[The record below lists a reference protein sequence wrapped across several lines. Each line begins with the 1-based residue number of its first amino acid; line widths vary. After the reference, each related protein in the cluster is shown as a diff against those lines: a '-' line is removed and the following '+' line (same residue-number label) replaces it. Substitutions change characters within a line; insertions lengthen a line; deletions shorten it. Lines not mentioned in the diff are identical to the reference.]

1 MLPISKRL
9 SAVAVAD
16 KISFKDLS
24 SSVKFIVAGM
34 AGWTAVQSL
43 VGCSEPKSDISEVGE
58 DNGVFVTVTDTVES
72 DPAVFAPSRL
82 TDLLPRFLRDGLFG
96 YES

>member
-24 SSVKFIVAGM
+24 SSVKFIVACRT
-34 AGWTAVQSL
+34 GWTAVESF
-43 VGCSEPKSDISEVGE
+43 VRGAESKSEIPEVGE
-58 DNGVFVTVTDTVES
+58 YNGCFVSVAQIVES
-72 DPAVFAPSRL
+72 DPAVFAS
-82 TDLLPRFLRDGLFG
+82 G
-96 YES
+96 

>member
-24 SSVKFIVAGM
+24 SSVTFSVAGM
-34 AGWTAVQSL
+34 AGWTAVQPFVS
-43 VGCSEPKSDISEVGE
+43 SPESKFKITEVGE
-58 DNGVFVTVTDTVES
+58 DNGVFVSVAQLVEP
-72 DPAVFAPSRL
+72 DPAVFAS
-82 TDLLPRFLRDGLFG
+82 G
-96 YES
+96 